1 MKKRTYNWKMQK
13 KLGDTSLNSYTN
25 DWKFFVRGNGN
36 LDDKGV
42 SDLRNIIYK
51 NHDIKVSNYGSG
63 AGSVSYNVKR
73 VRNWGDR
80 FVALCTGSYYIGEQ
94 MNDKVI
100 DAIYKMSEKDLK
112 NLKAHIRCRQD
123 SLAQQTKMSFKPG
136 ETCFFTGRRGMLMEG
151 KIERIKQ
158 KYILVTIP
166 STGMKWNVHPSF
178 LKKKATE
185 V

>member
-1 MKKRTYNWKMQK
+1 
-13 KLGDTSLNSYTN
+13 
-25 DWKFFVRGNGN
+25 
-36 LDDKGV
+36 
-42 SDLRNIIYK
+42 
-51 NHDIKVSNYGSG
+51 
-63 AGSVSYNVKR
+63 
-73 VRNWGDR
+73 
-80 FVALCTGSYYIGEQ
+80 

-100 DAIYKMSEKDLK
+100 DAIYKMSEKELK

-136 ETCFFTGRRGMLMEG
+136 ETCFFKGRRGMLLEG

-178 LKKKATE
+178 LKHKATE